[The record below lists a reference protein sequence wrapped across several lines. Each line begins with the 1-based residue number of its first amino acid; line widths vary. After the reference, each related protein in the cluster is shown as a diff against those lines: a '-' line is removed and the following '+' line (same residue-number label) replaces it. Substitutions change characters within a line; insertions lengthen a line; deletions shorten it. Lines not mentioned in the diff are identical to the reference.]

1 MNAVEIAL
9 AVIAKH
15 KEDAEAVQA
24 AEEAKKEQAYVMT
37 LRLPSRI
44 VEALREVAQKHDL
57 RTVQGPAAG
66 ELSLSQAAV
75 FLIQQ
80 ALEPKQAKQ
89 RAKREPKDYT
99 GERHHDRI
107 CLVRVDNKSLLVQ
120 CLVCHAI
127 NTLSETQ
134 FLNYGCKTC
143 MHRNR
148 AKTKTKTKSKETA
161 EA

>member
-15 KEDAEAVQA
+15 KEEAEAARA
-24 AEEAKKEQAYVMT
+24 AQEAKKEQAYVMT
-37 LRLPSRI
+37 LRLPQRL
-44 VEALREVAQKHDL
+44 VEALREVALEHDL
-57 RTVQGPAAG
+57 RTVQGPAIG
-66 ELSLSQAAV
+66 ELSISQAAV

-80 ALEPKQAKQ
+80 ALEPKQPKQ
-89 RAKREPKDYT
+89 RNKREPKDYT

-107 CLVRVDNKSLLVQ
+107 CLARVDDKSLLVQ
-120 CLVCHAI
+120 CLVCSAI
-127 NTLSETQ
+127 NTLSETR

-143 MHRNR
+143 MHRTR
-148 AKTKTKTKSKETA
+148 AKSKAKSKETV